1 MGRISSFCM
10 GMVAGAATLAGATHY
25 HVVRGNEGVFVVR
38 KVQSNLSDIY
48 VDTREFTVN
57 DWKQHK
63 MLAVAIMQAERG
75 EVFQDSSMDNFR
87 SGVEEFVSGWLDEP
101 KPPTQRR

>member
-1 MGRISSFCM
+1 MGRISSFLT

-48 VDTREFTVN
+48 VDTREFTVS

-75 EVFQDSSMDNFR
+75 DVFKDSSMDTFR
-87 SGVEEFVSGWLDEP
+87 SGVEEFVSGWLNEP
-101 KPPTQRR
+101 KPPDSRR